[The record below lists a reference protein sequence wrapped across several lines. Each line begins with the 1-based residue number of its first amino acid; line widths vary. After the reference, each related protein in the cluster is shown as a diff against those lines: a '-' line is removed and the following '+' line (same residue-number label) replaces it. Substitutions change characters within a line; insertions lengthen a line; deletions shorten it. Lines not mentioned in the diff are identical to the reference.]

1 MKHRIVVVG
10 GGISGLAVSY
20 ELLES
25 ARRLELDLELQCLE
39 AADRPGGNIR
49 TTREGE
55 FLCEWGATGFLDSAP
70 ATEELVRRLGLEDR
84 RVKANEAAG
93 RRYIVRKGKLR
104 EVPLTPFAFLTSDV
118 LSPAGKLRLLLEPL
132 VPRLR
137 DRDRDES
144 VYQFA
149 SRRIGSEAAS
159 VLVNAMVGGVYAG
172 DDRQLSLQATFPV
185 MHQMESQHGT
195 LFRAMLARRRKTK
208 TTKTAAGGP
217 AGPAGT
223 LTSFREGLEELVQA
237 LAKALGPR
245 LRLGAPV
252 VNMSHL
258 GQRGYRV
265 HPRAGAPL
273 EADAVVLTC
282 PSWVTADI
290 VHALDSE
297 LSEALAAIPSAPLAV
312 VHVAY
317 RREALGPLPEGFGF
331 LVPRGTGRRILGALW
346 PSNLFDGRAPAGSLL
361 MTVMLGGATDPH
373 AARLND
379 EKLLAIVRE
388 DLLAL
393 LNILPDPYFV
403 RIIRH
408 PRGIPQYTLGHPR
421 RVETVDRRLRDFPGL
436 AIMGSSLRG
445 ISINACV
452 EQAPQIAEATVKY
465 LGDREI

>member
-10 GGISGLAVSY
+10 GGIAGLAVSY
-20 ELLES
+20 ELLQS
-25 ARRLELDLELQCLE
+25 ARRLELDLELHCLE

-70 ATEELVRRLGLEDR
+70 ATEDLIRRLGLADR

-104 EVPLTPFAFLTSDV
+104 EVPLTPLAFLTSDV
-118 LSPAGKLRLLLEPL
+118 LSPAGKLRLLFEPL

-172 DDRQLSLQATFPV
+172 DDRQLSLRATFPV

-195 LFRAMLARRRKTK
+195 LFRAMLARRRKAK
-208 TTKTAAGGP
+208 TAEKAAGGP

-237 LAKALGPR
+237 LATALGPR
-245 LRLGAPV
+245 LRLGASV
-252 VNMSHL
+252 VNLSHL

-265 HPRAGAPL
+265 HPRVGAPL

-290 VHALDSE
+290 VHPLDRE

-379 EKLLAIVRE
+379 DKLLAIVRE

-393 LNILPDPYFV
+393 LNILPNP
-403 RIIRH
+403 
-408 PRGIPQYTLGHPR
+408 
-421 RVETVDRRLRDFPGL
+421 
-436 AIMGSSLRG
+436 
-445 ISINACV
+445 
-452 EQAPQIAEATVKY
+452 
-465 LGDREI
+465 